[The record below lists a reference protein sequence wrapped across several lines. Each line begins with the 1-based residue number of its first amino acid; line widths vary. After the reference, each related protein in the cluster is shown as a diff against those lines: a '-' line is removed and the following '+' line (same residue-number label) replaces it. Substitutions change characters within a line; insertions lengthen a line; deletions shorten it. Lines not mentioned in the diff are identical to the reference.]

1 MSSSIVQLLTYEKL
15 NGDNY
20 ATRKSNLN
28 TILVNDDLRFVLIE
42 ECPLNPGLNT
52 NRTV

>member
-1 MSSSIVQLLTYEKL
+1 MSSSIVQLLASEKL

-28 TILVNDDLRFVLIE
+28 TILANDDLRFVLTD
-42 ECPLNPGLNT
+42 ECHLTPAQMQT
-52 NRTV
+52 E

>member
-1 MSSSIVQLLTYEKL
+1 MSSSIVQLLTSEKL

-28 TILVNDDLRFVLIE
+28 TILANDDLRFVL
-42 ECPLNPGLNT
+42 T
-52 NRTV
+52 